1 MTGTSSAAPPTSV
14 VPQTNTETTGAAHQD
29 SRLLAHALRV
39 LAMDAVEV
47 ARSGHP
53 GAPLGLADAAS
64 VLWGEFLRH
73 NPADPAWPNRDR
85 FVLSNGHASMLLYG
99 LLHLTGYELSLAD
112 LKAFRQLHSHT
123 PGHPEYGRTPGVEM
137 STGPL
142 AQGLA
147 AAVGMALAE
156 RLLAE
161 RYNRDG
167 HVIVDHRTYV
177 IVGDGCLMEGL
188 SHEACSLAGTWGLGK
203 LIVLYDDNGISID
216 GPVSGWMSDDTAMRF
231 AAYGWHVVPDVDG
244 HDLQA
249 VRVALQQAVADPRP
263 SLIDLKTIIAYGAPL
278 KAGTAVSHGAPL
290 GVDEVRAVRDILGWP
305 HEPFVL
311 PEKIT
316 QAWDA
321 RPAGA
326 AAQAAW
332 QARMMAYAAAHPELA
347 AEFERR
353 LAQRLP
359 HEYETVLEAALGQAR
374 QDARPMATRKAS
386 RLMLD
391 AMAPSIPELIGGSAD
406 LSESNG
412 TEWTGSRSISAPGQP
427 ANYIHYGVREFAM
440 AMISVGL
447 ARHGGF
453 VPYAGTFLVF
463 SDYARSA
470 VRTAAMMDQ
479 QVIFVFTHDSIAVG
493 EDGPTHQPIE
503 QLPSLRLIPNLDV
516 WRPADRLETVI
527 AWQMALEQTLRPS
540 CLILSRQDCPRV
552 TPQDMDLTAL
562 RRGGYILQGNQDGA
576 AAQLVLAATGSEVAL
591 ALDAAAVL
599 RRKGVAVQV
608 VSLPCTQVF
617 DRQSVSYRNMV
628 LPPGVPK
635 LFIES
640 AASAPWYRYVGGCG
654 DVLGID
660 SFGESGPGAAV
671 LAHFGFTMDHVV
683 NRAQALLA
691 EGG

>member
-1 MTGTSSAAPPTSV
+1 MTSTSPAAPPPLASSTSAEQ
-14 VPQTNTETTGAAHQD
+14 PGAAPQD

-73 NPADPAWPNRDR
+73 NPADPDWLDRDR

-99 LLHLTGYELSLAD
+99 LLHLTGYDLSMAD
-112 LKAFRQLHSHT
+112 LQAFRQLHSRT

-161 RYNRDG
+161 RFNRDG
-167 HVIVDHRTYV
+167 HVIVGHRTYA

-188 SHEACSLAGTWGLGK
+188 SHEACSLAGTWRLGK

-216 GPVSGWMSDDTAMRF
+216 GPVSGWMTDDTVMRF
-231 AAYGWHVVPDVDG
+231 AAYGWHVVADVDG
-244 HDLQA
+244 HDAQA
-249 VRVALQQAVADPRP
+249 VRVALQEAIADPRP
-263 SLIDLKTIIAYGAPL
+263 SLIDLKTVIAYGAPL
-278 KAGTAVSHGAPL
+278 KASTAGSHGAPL
-290 GVDEVRAVRDILGWP
+290 GAEEVRGVREALGWP
-305 HEPFVL
+305 HEPFVV
-311 PEKIT
+311 PSWIS

-321 RPAGA
+321 RPAGI
-326 AAQAAW
+326 AAQAEW
-332 QARMMAYAAAHPELA
+332 QARLADYAAAFPELA
-347 AEFERR
+347 AEFQRR
-353 LAQRLP
+353 MAQRLP
-359 HEYETVLEAALGQAR
+359 EDYEAILEAALDQAR
-374 QDARPMATRKAS
+374 RDSRPVATRKAS
-386 RLMLD
+386 RMMLE
-391 AMAPSIPELIGGSAD
+391 AVAPAIPELIGGSAD

-412 TEWTGSRSISAPGQP
+412 TQWTGSRSLAEPGQP
-427 ANYIHYGVREFAM
+427 ANYIHYGVREFGM
-440 AMISVGL
+440 AMISLGL

-470 VRTAAMMDQ
+470 LRTAAMMGQ

-503 QLPSLRLIPNLDV
+503 QLASLRLIPNLDV
-516 WRPADRLETVI
+516 WRPADRLETAI

-540 CLILSRQDCPRV
+540 CLILSRQDCPRL
-552 TPQDMDLTAL
+552 TPDDADLTAL
-562 RRGGYILQGNQDGA
+562 RRGGYILQGAQEGTGI
-576 AAQLVLAATGSEVAL
+576 QLVLMATGSEVAL
-591 ALDAAAVL
+591 ALGAAAVL
-599 RRKGVAVQV
+599 RAQGVAVQV
-608 VSLPCTQVF
+608 VSMPCTQVF
-617 DRQSVSYRNMV
+617 DRQSLSYRNMV
-628 LPPGVPK
+628 LPPGVPR
-635 LFIES
+635 LVIE
-640 AASAPWYRYVGGCG
+640 AASSAPWYRYVGGCG
-654 DVLGID
+654 EVLGID
-660 SFGESGPGAAV
+660 CFGESGPGATV
-671 LAHFGFTMDHVV
+671 LAHFGFTMDHVLQ
-683 NRAQALLA
+683 RAQALLA
-691 EGG
+691 GGG